1 MQRIYLRGK
10 KIPQASLLTFS
21 SPLLLPRAAFF
32 THGLKF
38 HELLFHQHCSNFF
51 AYPVPFVLV
60 TRPTLGHV
68 PHLPTATIL
77 VRLLKDRSN
86 LVGLMSRTIN
96 HIFRTLAVGSAFSL
110 MAAYPVGV
118 SFTQDFDNNPP
129 GPRGGRGTNWENSP
143 GPLGGPG
150 ASPNRRRR

>member
-1 MQRIYLRGK
+1 MMQRIYLRGK

-32 THGLKF
+32 TYGLKF
-38 HELLFHQHCSNFF
+38 HELFFHQHCSNFF

-68 PHLPTATIL
+68 PHLPTAAIL

-86 LVGLMSRTIN
+86 LVGLFIRKPQPFLHTIDSPLQ
-96 HIFRTLAVGSAFSL
+96 TLAAMIASTTA
-110 MAAYPVGV
+110 
-118 SFTQDFDNNPP
+118 TP
-129 GPRGGRGTNWENSP
+129 GLST
-143 GPLGGPG
+143 
-150 ASPNRRRR
+150 NRRRQDNQTA

>member
-1 MQRIYLRGK
+1 
-10 KIPQASLLTFS
+10 
-21 SPLLLPRAAFF
+21 
-32 THGLKF
+32 
-38 HELLFHQHCSNFF
+38 
-51 AYPVPFVLV
+51 
-60 TRPTLGHV
+60 
-68 PHLPTATIL
+68 
-77 VRLLKDRSN
+77 
-86 LVGLMSRTIN
+86 MSRTIN

-143 GPLGGPG
+143 GPFGGPG